1 MSLTHPAHADRPEAG
16 RDVRIAL
23 LGCGTVGSGVARLL
37 VNSTSSVPARSGV
50 DYWLAG
56 IAVRS
61 AAKARPAEIPPDL
74 FTENA
79 RALVDDSTIDVVIEC
94 IGGTGVAAELV
105 VAALEAGKHVVTANK
120 DLLATR
126 GPELRALAAARGVTI
141 AYEAAVGGAIP
152 IVRTIA
158 ESLAGE
164 EILEVGGVLNG
175 TTNFILSEMFGG
187 ATYASALAQ
196 AQRLGFAEADPAS
209 DVEGIDAGHKLAILA
224 QLAFRRGLVTSE
236 IPRTGITALVRE
248 DHSLA
253 KRAGWRLKLIACA
266 RADASIVTPAY
277 VHAEHPFAQPLGPQ
291 NCIRV
296 TGRSSGSLT
305 FAGTGAGSDPTAS
318 SVVGDVVAVLRRI
331 AAGRNVGTRD
341 RRLEPRARSRPI
353 NSSRAIPLRRVL
365 RLRVARRRAPRA
377 RSARRRRASG
387 RNRSTPCPRS
397 SPRASTARRERP
409 HRGHSSAH
417 TTSRAA
423 SVIPLW
429 EDHRGN
435 RNAPARRRTLHSANR
450 SHPSLASPTPS

>member
-1 MSLTHPAHADRPEAG
+1 MSLTHPAHADRTGTG

-61 AAKARPAEIPPDL
+61 LAKPRPAEIPSDL
-74 FTENA
+74 FTEDA
-79 RALVDDSTIDVVIEC
+79 RALVDDPSIDVVIEC

-105 VAALEAGKHVVTANK
+105 VGALSAGKHVVTANK

-175 TTNFILSEMFGG
+175 TTNFILSEMFDG
-187 ATYASALAQ
+187 ATYESALAA
-196 AQRLGFAEADPAS
+196 AQRLGFAESDPTN
-209 DVEGIDAGHKLAILA
+209 DVEGIDAAHKLAILA
-224 QLAFRRGLVTSE
+224 QLAFRRGLVTAE
-236 IPRTGITALVRE
+236 IPRHGITTLSRD

-253 KRAGWRLKLIACA
+253 KRAGWRLKLIGCA
-266 RADASIVTPAY
+266 RAASSIVTPAY
-277 VHAEHPFAQPLGPQ
+277 VAAEHPFAQPVGPQ

-318 SVVGDVVAVLRRI
+318 SVVGDVVAVLRHI
-331 AAGRNVGTRD
+331 GAGRNVGVPPTEPSLAPVRTD
-341 RRLEPRARSRPI
+341 RLEA
-353 NSSRAIPLRRVL
+353 AIPLQRIVRLASLGDVRPAREALAAGGIESAPLDGLPAVITVPLEKTVALRIEDLVATRHVL
-365 RLRVARRRAPRA
+365 P
-377 RSARRRRASG
+377 
-387 RNRSTPCPRS
+387 
-397 SPRASTARRERP
+397 
-409 HRGHSSAH
+409 
-417 TTSRAA
+417 A

-429 EDHRGN
+429 EDIAVP
-435 RNAPARRRTLHSANR
+435 APARREYVISTSVSSAI
-450 SHPSLASPTPS
+450 STPA

>member
-1 MSLTHPAHADRPEAG
+1 LSLTHPAHADRTDAG

-61 AAKARPAEIPPDL
+61 LAKPRPAEIPSDL
-74 FTENA
+74 FTEDA
-79 RALVDDSTIDVVIEC
+79 RSLVDDPTIDVVIEC
-94 IGGTGVAAELV
+94 IGGTGIAAEFV
-105 VAALEAGKHVVTANK
+105 VAALSAGKHVVTANK

-126 GPELRALAAARGVTI
+126 GPELRALAASRGVTI

-175 TTNFILSEMFGG
+175 TTNFILSEMFEG
-187 ATYASALAQ
+187 ASYESALAA
-196 AQRLGFAEADPAS
+196 AQRLGFAETDPTN
-209 DVEGIDAGHKLAILA
+209 DVEGIDAAHKLAILA
-224 QLAFRRGLVTSE
+224 QLAFRRGLVTHE
-236 IPRTGITALVRE
+236 IPRHGITTLTRD

-266 RADASIVTPAY
+266 RTNSSIVTPAF
-277 VHAEHPFAQPLGPQ
+277 VRAEHAFAQPTGPQ

-318 SVVGDVVAVLRRI
+318 SVVGDVVAVLRHI
-331 AAGRNVGTRD
+331 AAGRNVGVTPSEPSLVPVRAD
-341 RRLEPRARSRPI
+341 ALEP
-353 NSSRAIPLRRVL
+353 AIPLRRIVRLTSLGDVRPAREALVEAGVETEPLDGLPAVITVPVEKTMAL
-365 RLRVARRRAPRA
+365 RFEEIVGARHVIP
-377 RSARRRRASG
+377 
-387 RNRSTPCPRS
+387 
-397 SPRASTARRERP
+397 
-409 HRGHSSAH
+409 
-417 TTSRAA
+417 A

-429 EDHRGN
+429 EDIAITSPVKREYVTTI
-435 RNAPARRRTLHSANR
+435 ASSAISTPA
-450 SHPSLASPTPS
+450 

>member
-1 MSLTHPAHADRPEAG
+1 MSLTQPAHADRKDLS

-61 AAKARPAEIPPDL
+61 LAKPRPAEIPADL
-74 FTENA
+74 FTEDA
-79 RALVDDSTIDVVIEC
+79 RSLALDPTIDVVIEC
-94 IGGTGVAAELV
+94 IGGTGVAAEFV

-126 GPELRALAAARGVTI
+126 GPELRALAASRGVTI

-175 TTNFILSEMFGG
+175 TTNFILSEMFTG
-187 ATYASALAQ
+187 ATYASALKQ
-196 AQRLGFAEADPAS
+196 AQRLGYAEADPTS
-209 DVEGIDAGHKLAILA
+209 DVAGIDAAHKLAILA
-224 QLAFRRGLVTSE
+224 QLAFRRGLVTHE
-236 IPRTGITALVRE
+236 IPRTGITTLTRD

-253 KRAGWRLKLIACA
+253 KRVGWRLKLIACA
-266 RADASIVTPAY
+266 RTESSIVTPAY
-277 VHAEHPFAQPLGPQ
+277 VRTDHPFAQPVGPQ

-305 FAGTGAGSDPTAS
+305 FAGTGAGSAPTAS

-331 AAGRNVGTRD
+331 GAGRNAGVPPAGTTLVPVRTD
-341 RRLEPRARSRPI
+341 VLEP
-353 NSSRAIPLRRVL
+353 AIPLRRVL
-365 RLRVARRRAPRA
+365 RVVSLGDVRPVCEALVAAGIDAEPLENFPAVMTA
-377 RSARRRRASG
+377 RSDGGQAECIEALVAGQGLPVAS
-387 RNRSTPCPRS
+387 
-397 SPRASTARRERP
+397 A
-409 HRGHSSAH
+409 
-417 TTSRAA
+417 
-423 SVIPLW
+423 IPLW
-429 EDHRGN
+429 EDIVVAASG
-435 RNAPARRRTLHSANR
+435 T
-450 SHPSLASPTPS
+450 SHIFTAVN

>member
-1 MSLTHPAHADRPEAG
+1 MSLTQPAHADRTG
-16 RDVRIAL
+16 SGSDVRIAL

-61 AAKARPAEIPPDL
+61 LSKPRPGEIPAGL
-74 FTENA
+74 FTEDA
-79 RALVDDSTIDVVIEC
+79 RALAEDPSIDVVIEC
-94 IGGTGVAAELV
+94 IGGTGIAAELV
-105 VAALEAGKHVVTANK
+105 VGALQAGKHVVTANK

-164 EILEVGGVLNG
+164 DILEVGGVLNG
-175 TTNFILSEMFGG
+175 TTNFILSEMYEG
-187 ATYASALAQ
+187 ATYKSALAQ
-196 AQRLGFAEADPAS
+196 AQRLGFAETDPTN
-209 DVEGIDAGHKLAILA
+209 DVEGIDAAHKLAILA

-236 IPRTGITALVRE
+236 IPRHGITTLVRE

-266 RADASIVTPAY
+266 RAASSIVTPAY
-277 VHAEHPFAQPLGPQ
+277 VSAEHPFAQPVGPQ

-331 AAGRNVGTRD
+331 AAGRNVGLATSDTKLAPVRSD
-341 RRLEPRARSRPI
+341 VLEP
-353 NSSRAIPLRRVL
+353 AIMLRRVL
-365 RLRVARRRAPRA
+365 RLASLGDVRPAREALVAGGIAAEPLGALPAVITTRIDKAGAALVDELLASHQVRV
-377 RSARRRRASG
+377 G
-387 RNRSTPCPRS
+387 N
-397 SPRASTARRERP
+397 
-409 HRGHSSAH
+409 
-417 TTSRAA
+417 
-423 SVIPLW
+423 VIPLW
-429 EDHRGN
+429 EDIAVPPIIPDTLSASDLDVTGS
-435 RNAPARRRTLHSANR
+435 AISTPA
-450 SHPSLASPTPS
+450 

>member
-1 MSLTHPAHADRPEAG
+1 MSLTHPAHADRTDAN

-56 IAVRS
+56 IGVRS
-61 AAKARPAEIPPDL
+61 LSKPRPPEIPAGL
-74 FTENA
+74 FTEDA
-79 RALVDDSTIDVVIEC
+79 RGLVDDPTIDVVIEC
-94 IGGTGVAAELV
+94 IGGTGVAAEFV
-105 VAALEAGKHVVTANK
+105 VAALEARKHVVTANK

-187 ATYASALAQ
+187 ATYGGALAA
-196 AQRLGFAEADPAS
+196 AQRLGFAETDPTN
-209 DVEGIDAGHKLAILA
+209 DVAGIDAAHKLAILA
-224 QLAFRRGLVTSE
+224 QLAFRRGLVTHE
-236 IPRTGITALVRE
+236 IPRTGITALSRD
-248 DHSLA
+248 DHVLA

-266 RADASIVTPAY
+266 RTDSSIVTPAY
-277 VHAEHPFAQPLGPQ
+277 VPTEHPFAQPVGPQ

-305 FAGTGAGSDPTAS
+305 FAGTGAGSGPTAS

-331 AAGRNVGTRD
+331 TANRNAGVSTASTK
-341 RRLEPRARSRPI
+341 LEPVREDVLEKS
-353 NSSRAIPLRRVL
+353 IPLRRVL
-365 RLRVARRRAPRA
+365 RLTTLGDVRPAREALVGSGIAAEPLDGLPAVITAPLDSEGA
-377 RSARRRRASG
+377 RCIETLIAAREIG
-387 RNRSTPCPRS
+387 
-397 SPRASTARRERP
+397 
-409 HRGHSSAH
+409 
-417 TTSRAA
+417 AA

-429 EDHRGN
+429 EDVN
-435 RNAPARRRTLHSANR
+435 VV
-450 SHPSLASPTPS
+450 PSTSPLLEV

>member
-1 MSLTHPAHADRPEAG
+1 MSLTHPAHADRTDPS

-23 LGCGTVGSGVARLL
+23 LGCGTVGGGVARLL

-61 AAKARPAEIPPDL
+61 LAKPRPAEIPAAL
-74 FTENA
+74 FTEDA
-79 RALVDDSTIDVVIEC
+79 HALVDDPAIDVVIEC
-94 IGGTGVAAELV
+94 IGGTGIAAELV
-105 VAALEAGKHVVTANK
+105 VAALKARKHVVTANK

-126 GPELRALAAARGVTI
+126 GPELRALAAAHGVTI

-175 TTNFILSEMFGG
+175 TTNFILSEMFAG

-196 AQRLGFAEADPAS
+196 AQRLGFAEADPTS
-209 DVEGIDAGHKLAILA
+209 DVEGIDAAHKLAILA
-224 QLAFRRGLVTSE
+224 QLAFRRGLVTHE
-236 IPRTGITALVRE
+236 IPRTGITALGR
-248 DHSLA
+248 DDLSLA
-253 KRAGWRLKLIACA
+253 KRAGWRLKLVGCA
-266 RADASIVTPAY
+266 RADASIVTPAF
-277 VHAEHPFAQPLGPQ
+277 VPVEHPFAQPVGPQ

-305 FAGTGAGSDPTAS
+305 FAGTGAGSGPTAS

-331 AAGRNVGTRD
+331 AAGRNAGVATADAKLAPVRD
-341 RRLEPRARSRPI
+341 DRLEP
-353 NSSRAIPLRRVL
+353 AIALRRVI
-365 RLRVARRRAPRA
+365 RLISLGDVRPAREALGRDGIAADPLDGLPAIVTGPIDGAVAGRIAA
-377 RSARRRRASG
+377 LLEAYHVRS
-387 RNRSTPCPRS
+387 
-397 SPRASTARRERP
+397 
-409 HRGHSSAH
+409 
-417 TTSRAA
+417 A

-429 EDHRGN
+429 EDLVVAATAAPRTVVAAA
-435 RNAPARRRTLHSANR
+435 APAAI
-450 SHPSLASPTPS
+450 AAF

>member
-1 MSLTHPAHADRPEAG
+1 LSLTHTAHADRTDAQA
-16 RDVRIAL
+16 DVRIAL

-61 AAKARPAEIPPDL
+61 LGKPRPAEIPVDL
-74 FTENA
+74 FTEDA
-79 RALVDDSTIDVVIEC
+79 RALAADPTIDVVIEC
-94 IGGTGVAAELV
+94 IGGTGIAADLV
-105 VAALEAGKHVVTANK
+105 TSALESGKHVVTANK

-175 TTNFILSEMFGG
+175 TTNFILSEMFDG
-187 ATYASALAQ
+187 ATYASALEQ
-196 AQRLGFAEADPAS
+196 AQRLGFAETDPTN
-209 DVEGIDAGHKLAILA
+209 DVAGIDAAHKLAILA
-224 QLAFRRGLVTSE
+224 QLAFRRGLVTNE
-236 IPRTGITALVRE
+236 IRRTGITTLSRD

-253 KRAGWRLKLIACA
+253 KRAGWRLKLIGCA
-266 RADASIVTPAY
+266 RADASIVSPAY
-277 VHAEHPFAQPLGPQ
+277 VPASHAFAQPVGPQ

-296 TGRSSGSLT
+296 TGRNSGSLT

-331 AAGRNVGTRD
+331 AAGRNVGVRPAD
-341 RRLEPRARSRPI
+341 ARLAPLPTDIVEAT
-353 NSSRAIPLRRVL
+353 IPLRRVL
-365 RLRVARRRAPRA
+365 RLATLGDVRPAREALIAFGIATEPLEGIPAVLTERIDYDKAIAMEAPLAA
-377 RSARRRRASG
+377 RNVVPGSI
-387 RNRSTPCPRS
+387 
-397 SPRASTARRERP
+397 
-409 HRGHSSAH
+409 
-417 TTSRAA
+417 
-423 SVIPLW
+423 IPLW
-429 EDHRGN
+429 EDIVV
-435 RNAPARRRTLHSANR
+435 APRVRTETAAAASESIAIGASA
-450 SHPSLASPTPS
+450 

>member
-1 MSLTHPAHADRPEAG
+1 LSLTHPAHADRTDTG

-61 AAKARPAEIPPDL
+61 LAKPRPAEIPSDL
-74 FTENA
+74 FTEDA
-79 RALVDDSTIDVVIEC
+79 RALVDDPTIDVVIEC
-94 IGGTGVAAELV
+94 IGGTGVAAEFV
-105 VAALEAGKHVVTANK
+105 VGALSAGKHVVTANK

-175 TTNFILSEMFGG
+175 TTNFILSEMFDG
-187 ATYASALAQ
+187 ATYASALAA
-196 AQRLGFAEADPAS
+196 AQRLGFAESDPTN
-209 DVEGIDAGHKLAILA
+209 DVEGIDAAHKLAILA
-224 QLAFRRGLVTSE
+224 QLAFRRGLVTAE
-236 IPRTGITALVRE
+236 IPRHGITTLSRD

-253 KRAGWRLKLIACA
+253 KRAGWRLKLIGCA
-266 RADASIVTPAY
+266 RAASSIVTPAF
-277 VHAEHPFAQPLGPQ
+277 VAAEHPFAQPAGPQ

-318 SVVGDVVAVLRRI
+318 SVVGDVVAVLRHI
-331 AAGRNVGTRD
+331 SAGRNVGVPPTEPSLAPVRTD
-341 RRLEPRARSRPI
+341 RLEA
-353 NSSRAIPLRRVL
+353 AIPLRRIV
-365 RLRVARRRAPRA
+365 RLASLGDVRPAREAL
-377 RSARRRRASG
+377 ASG
-387 RNRSTPCPRS
+387 GIESAPLDGLP
-397 SPRASTARRERP
+397 AVITAPLEKTVALGIEDLVAMRHVLP
-409 HRGHSSAH
+409 
-417 TTSRAA
+417 A

-429 EDHRGN
+429 EDIAVP
-435 RNAPARRRTLHSANR
+435 APARREYIISTSVSSAI
-450 SHPSLASPTPS
+450 STPA

>member
-1 MSLTHPAHADRPEAG
+1 LSLTHPAHASRTDAG

-37 VNSTSSVPARSGV
+37 VNATSSVPARSGV

-61 AAKARPAEIPPDL
+61 LGKPRPAEIPAGL
-74 FTENA
+74 FTEDA
-79 RALVDDSTIDVVIEC
+79 RALVDDPAIDVVIEC
-94 IGGTGVAAELV
+94 IGGTGIAANLV
-105 VAALEAGKHVVTANK
+105 VAALEGGKHVVTANK

-126 GPELRALAAARGVTI
+126 GPELRALAAAHGVTI

-175 TTNFILSEMFGG
+175 TTNYILSEMFGG
-187 ATYASALAQ
+187 ATYQSALAQ

-236 IPRTGITALVRE
+236 IPRTGITALVRD

-266 RADASIVTPAY
+266 RADSSIVTPAY
-277 VHAEHPFAQPLGPQ
+277 VPAEHPFAQPLGPQ

-331 AAGRNVGTRD
+331 AAGRNVGIATSD
-341 RRLEPRARSRPI
+341 SKLAPVPPGRLEPG
-353 NSSRAIPLRRVL
+353 IPLRRVL
-365 RLRVARRRAPRA
+365 RLATLGDVRPAREALVADAIAAEPLDSLPAVVTSRIDGA
-377 RSARRRRASG
+377 
-387 RNRSTPCPRS
+387 
-397 SPRASTARRERP
+397 TAERIAALIAT
-409 HRGHSSAH
+409 HHV
-417 TTSRAA
+417 RAA

-429 EDHRGN
+429 EDL
-435 RNAPARRRTLHSANR
+435 AVVPARLPA
-450 SHPSLASPTPS
+450 PEPIPA

>member
-1 MSLTHPAHADRPEAG
+1 
-16 RDVRIAL
+16 

-61 AAKARPAEIPPDL
+61 LEKPRPPEIPTDL
-74 FTENA
+74 FTEDA
-79 RALVDDSTIDVVIEC
+79 ASLVDDPTIDVVIEC
-94 IGGTGVAAELV
+94 IGGTGVAATFV

-126 GPELRALAAARGVTI
+126 GPELRALAASRGVTI

-175 TTNFILSEMFGG
+175 TTNFILSEMFAG

-196 AQRLGFAEADPAS
+196 AQRLGFAEVDPTN
-209 DVEGIDAGHKLAILA
+209 DVAGIDAAHKLAILA
-224 QLAFRRGLVTSE
+224 QLAFRRGLVTHE
-236 IPRTGITALVRE
+236 IPRTGITAIARD
-248 DHSLA
+248 DHTLA
-253 KRAGWRLKLIACA
+253 KRAGWRIKLIGCA

-277 VHAEHPFAQPLGPQ
+277 VRTDHPFAQPVGPQ

-305 FAGTGAGSDPTAS
+305 FAGTGAGSAPTAS

-331 AAGRNVGTRD
+331 TAGRNAGVATADTKLAPVRGD
-341 RRLEPRARSRPI
+341 ALEP
-353 NSSRAIPLRRVL
+353 AIPLRRIL
-365 RLRVARRRAPRA
+365 RLISLGDVRPVREALVAGGIAAEPVDGLPAVITSPLDAADAERIATLVGA
-377 RSARRRRASG
+377 QSLHVASI
-387 RNRSTPCPRS
+387 
-397 SPRASTARRERP
+397 
-409 HRGHSSAH
+409 
-417 TTSRAA
+417 
-423 SVIPLW
+423 IPLW
-429 EDHRGN
+429 EDI
-435 RNAPARRRTLHSANR
+435 AVAALPVPPTVS
-450 SHPSLASPTPS
+450 SPTAVR

>member
-1 MSLTHPAHADRPEAG
+1 MSLTHPAHADRTDAS

-61 AAKARPAEIPPDL
+61 LAKPRPAEIPSDL
-74 FTENA
+74 FTEDA
-79 RALVDDSTIDVVIEC
+79 RSLVDDPTIDVVIEC
-94 IGGTGVAAELV
+94 IGGTGIAAEFV
-105 VAALEAGKHVVTANK
+105 VAALSAGKHVVTANK

-126 GPELRALAAARGVTI
+126 GPELRALAASRGVTI

-175 TTNFILSEMFGG
+175 TTNFILSE
-187 ATYASALAQ
+187 T
-196 AQRLGFAEADPAS
+196 DPTN
-209 DVEGIDAGHKLAILA
+209 DVEGIDAAHKLAILA
-224 QLAFRRGLVTSE
+224 QLAFRRGLVTHE
-236 IPRTGITALVRE
+236 IPRHGITTLTRD

-266 RADASIVTPAY
+266 RTNSSIVTPAF
-277 VHAEHPFAQPLGPQ
+277 VRAEHAFAQPTGPQ

-318 SVVGDVVAVLRRI
+318 SVVGDVVAVLRHI
-331 AAGRNVGTRD
+331 AAGRNVGVTPSEPSLVPVRAD
-341 RRLEPRARSRPI
+341 ALEP
-353 NSSRAIPLRRVL
+353 AIPLRRIVRLTSLGDVRPAREALVEAGVETEPLEGLPAVITVPVEKTIAL
-365 RLRVARRRAPRA
+365 RFEEIVGARHV
-377 RSARRRRASG
+377 
-387 RNRSTPCPRS
+387 TP
-397 SPRASTARRERP
+397 
-409 HRGHSSAH
+409 
-417 TTSRAA
+417 A

-429 EDHRGN
+429 EDI
-435 RNAPARRRTLHSANR
+435 AITSPAEREYVTTIASSAI
-450 SHPSLASPTPS
+450 STPA